1 MILDAGDN
9 SSIVNCNREQAM
21 SAKVSS
27 KQASMLRTIKRH
39 GGKRVMS
46 AVDMRLA
53 KPLMRNG
60 FLIATEDGYF
70 NLSESA
76 LQLLKQPLVKG
87 VANIVR

>member
-1 MILDAGDN
+1 
-9 SSIVNCNREQAM
+9 
-21 SAKVSS
+21 
-27 KQASMLRTIKRH
+27 
-39 GGKRVMS
+39 MS

-60 FLIATEDGYF
+60 YLIATEDGYF

-87 VANIVR
+87 EANVVR